1 MKRTKQ
7 ITDLMHKLGSI
18 NSELEELKQEANDRW
33 EESKPDSMEEA
44 QAETD
49 KEELDDILITGIRMF
64 DLLEEAFGDIYE
76 DNDEEDDPN
85 YGKIENEMNR
95 AMKRAYNAEQPKDVQ
110 ITPEELKTII
120 AWNAM
125 MDRLNNR

>member
-1 MKRTKQ
+1 
-7 ITDLMHKLGSI
+7 MHKLGSI